1 MRSGTMAELSSSSR
15 SEIRWRT
22 VAAKILLLLLNLTFM
37 GLAIALVV
45 LACEHSEYTT
55 LLSNIYSQSEGTYSL
70 FENPDVVLLLVGAV
84 LLVVAGQGITGLCF
98 NSKRLLLIYNFAVL
112 ALLTILIYVAGMMF
126 IYREDARSM
135 MHTYWERLNNE
146 FSILHEEHE
155 YIPIMTVEEQDY
167 QADKVRAEMMRAGSI
182 VCAIGALLLVA
193 LICSTEVMGWKYG
206 LRRIGSFSNFCG
218 IVFGLSL
225 LSLAYIVAT
234 DSYYVPDALTAHMSV
249 KFQRT
254 ADDVSISALNFQ
266 ETLLTNPE
274 VMFQTPASSLFP
286 VTHAPTTFAPTQ
298 ASSSPTTPAPTETD
312 SPTSLAPTPEPSAS
326 PTDVLPDVSATSSP
340 TEPSST
346 SPTTPATASP
356 SKALT
361 ESPTEPPSTS
371 PTTPATASPTKA
383 LTESPTGGSRR
394 MLLADAPTPTAAP
407 AVPIGPVPNTLE
419 VGWRWP
425 ASAVWVQR
433 VRRADPL
440 PTLEVVSFSI
450 SFAGLNA
457 TTLMH
462 PSDTVGVNKSFTQQ
476 LGAQVAQA
484 AMVSERAVTTS
495 RLETGGRHP
504 IAGAWAA
511 HLLAASGA
519 ISAVISLAGM
529 IGTISES
536 RAALACHCASTAMV
550 IIMLTIATGLAI
562 SNADDSQKMVHHNW
576 HIIQQDVVGSRLTI
590 SEATQLVD
598 NNMRL
603 IGVLGAACLMLLLVS
618 GTCSALLL
626 FVLPPLKRK
635 RLATNKDFDGSDPS
649 DDEAEEQTLLPGR
662 RSRRRTR
669 NKAGTATDGPSAT
682 DKVVLEMQSL
692 HNLLERTERKKDS
705 EPSSENKGGP
715 ALNAAPSSI
724 DPKEKGKR
732 YKKYYGSDDSE
743 ELSTDPEECM
753 PEVIAR
759 KMHERAARRA
769 QRAVSQGKVKGKG
782 HTSTSAR
789 GESAQAS
796 KLNDIVSGL
805 AESFVGDSPEPT
817 KAMRHAHE
825 SSKFTIDDE

>member
-15 SEIRWRT
+15 SEILAHGGSENT
-22 VAAKILLLLLNLTFM
+22 PSAAKPTFM

-340 TEPSST
+340 TEPS
-346 SPTTPATASP
+346 
-356 SKALT
+356 
-361 ESPTEPPSTS
+361 STS